1 MKEFIHKKEKG
12 QLLVH
17 TIQKSMSASLQEV
30 GLSFSR
36 DGSIRV
42 GDHVM
47 LYSVSTQGVL
57 SCDPSDKA
65 PSSDRGFMVTTSTLV
80 KAHVARNTFVIES
93 VGGGAGEP
101 AAPLGSMLRLGQ
113 HFRLRLNPVLQDG
126 QPFWLASQPVSSLA
140 ASKVS
145 HKQLVSMTSVK
156 SFDTVWKA
164 AWKDINRRFEQ
175 DGEPLSANSEIVLIH
190 VATNTCLSS
199 ARDKPYANDFGQEF
213 EVCGHSHIDIRKS
226 QGLYAEQQGKTTADI
241 PFRKEAE
248 HNHWAFL
255 TATSEEREAPLRA
268 AAAAASS
275 SAASSS
281 SSSSSSAQG
290 GALTS
295 TQPLIAPILLNVR
308 EDLLV
313 RGPDHLFAFLRGARG
328 LDSTHRSGHVSY
340 DDFRRLLL
348 QAGCKLALPDFD
360 TLCRLFD
367 RENDKHVDYFA
378 FLAAIRGPLNASR
391 ARVVEAAWAKLDP
404 SNTGS
409 VLLATLQNGYDA
421 SHDPDVKMRRKAA
434 IDARESLMAK
444 FRAVSSNGRVDR
456 RDFEEMMAIQ
466 SVYAEADAYFVDLVE
481 KTWKL
486 QQGQQ
491 SQSQTQQQQKAAPP
505 QQSPKK
511 Q

>member
-17 TIQKSMSASLQEV
+17 SVQKSMSASLQEV
-30 GLSFSR
+30 GLSYTR
-36 DGSIRV
+36 DGLLHV

-47 LYSVSTQGVL
+47 LYSVATQGVL
-57 SCDPSDKA
+57 SCDPADKA
-65 PSSDRGFMVTTSTLV
+65 PSSDRGFLVTTSTLV

-101 AAPLGSMLRLGQ
+101 AAPLGSVLRLGQ
-113 HFRLRLNPVLQDG
+113 HFRLRVNPVLQDG
-126 QPFWLASQPVSSLA
+126 QPFWLSSQPVSALA

-145 HKQLVSMTSVK
+145 HKQLVTMSSVK

-164 AWKDINRRFEQ
+164 AWKDISRRFEQ
-175 DGEPLSANSEIVLIH
+175 EGEPLPANSEIVLVH

-199 ARDKPYANDFGQEF
+199 SRDRPYANDYGAEF

-226 QGLYAEQQGKTTADI
+226 QGLYAEQQGKMTADI

-248 HNHWAFL
+248 QNHFAFL
-255 TATSEEREAPLRA
+255 TATSEEREMPLRAATSAA

-275 SAASSS
+275 SG
-281 SSSSSSAQG
+281 SSSSSSAPVPAQ
-290 GALTS
+290 
-295 TQPLIAPILLNVR
+295 IAPILLNVR

-313 RGPDHLFAFLRGARG
+313 RGPEHLFAFLRGARG

-348 QAGCKLALPDFD
+348 QAGLKLSLGDFD

-367 RENDKHVDYFA
+367 PANQKHVDYFA
-378 FLAAIRGPLNASR
+378 FLAAIRGPLNAPR
-391 ARVVEAAWAKLDP
+391 AAVVRAAWERLDP
-404 SNTGS
+404 SNTGT
-409 VLLATLQNGYDA
+409 VLLATLQSGYDA
-421 SHDPDVKMRRKAA
+421 SFDPDVRLRRKSAL
-434 IDARESLMAK
+434 DAREALMAK
-444 FRAVSSNGRVDR
+444 FRAVSHNGRVER
-456 RDFEEMMAIQ
+456 RDFEEILAIQ

-486 QQGQQ
+486 QQPQ
-491 SQSQTQQQQKAAPP
+491 QQQQKQQAAP

>member
-17 TIQKSMSASLQEV
+17 SIQKSVSASLQEV
-30 GLSFSR
+30 GLSFTR
-36 DGSIRV
+36 DGCLHV

-101 AAPLGSMLRLGQ
+101 AAPVGSVLRLGQ
-113 HFRLRLNPVLQDG
+113 NFRLRLNPVLQDG
-126 QPFWLASQPVSSLA
+126 QPFWLSSQPVSSLA

-145 HKQLVSMTSVK
+145 HKQLVTMSSVK

-164 AWKDINRRFEQ
+164 AWKDISRRFEQ
-175 DGEPLSANSEIVLIH
+175 EGEPLPANSEIVLIH

-199 ARDKPYANDFGQEF
+199 SRDKPYANDFGQEF

-226 QGLYAEQQGKTTADI
+226 QGLYAEQQGKMTADI

-248 HNHWAFL
+248 ANHWAFL

-268 AAAAASS
+268 AAASAAAASS

-281 SSSSSSAQG
+281 SGAQG

-295 TQPLIAPILLNVR
+295 SQPLIAPILLNVR

-313 RGPDHLFAFLRGARG
+313 RGPEHLFAFLRGARG

-348 QAGCKLALPDFD
+348 QAGIKLSLPDFD

-367 RENDKHVDYFA
+367 RANDKHVDYFA
-378 FLAAIRGPLNASR
+378 FLAAIRGPLNETR
-391 ARVVEAAWAKLDP
+391 ARVVQQAWAKLDP

-421 SHDPDVKMRRKAA
+421 THDPDVKMRRKAA
-434 IDARESLMAK
+434 IDAREALMAK
-444 FRAVSSNGRVDR
+444 FRAVSCNGRVER

-486 QQGQQ
+486 QQQPRSSQQ
-491 SQSQTQQQQKAAPP
+491 QQQQKTAP